1 MSRPTA
7 ALLFIACA
15 LALGTSASAQYKVV
29 EPDGRIT
36 YTDRPTLSGAA
47 RVAPM
52 RLPSD
57 GVAAGEALPASLQ
70 QPVARF
76 PVLLYTMPACTP
88 CDNGRNYLRRR
99 GIPFTEKTIT
109 TQADSKAFQALNLG
123 TEVPVLRIGQQTLR
137 NFSEATWA
145 NDLDLAGYPAT
156 SRLPNGYRGW
166 DPVPLAVEPTPAPPP
181 PAVVRAPQDA
191 AALPPTLESAPN
203 GIRF

>member
-1 MSRPTA
+1 MSRPI
-7 ALLFIACA
+7 ALLFAVSA
-15 LALGTSASAQYKVV
+15 LACSASAWAQYKVV
-29 EPDGRIT
+29 EPDGRVT

-57 GVAAGEALPASLQ
+57 IVAAGNALPAALQ
-70 QPVARF
+70 QPAARF
-76 PVLLYTMPACTP
+76 PVTLYTMPSCEP

-99 GIPFTEKTIT
+99 GIPFTEKTVT
-109 TQADSKAFQALNLG
+109 TPADSKAFQALSLG

-156 SRLPNGYRGW
+156 SRLPNGYSGW
-166 DPVPLAVEPTPAPPP
+166 EPTPLAKSPPPAP
-181 PAVVRAPQDA
+181 PAVVGAPEQP
-191 AALPPTLESAPN
+191 AALPPALEGAPT

>member
-1 MSRPTA
+1 MSRRT
-7 ALLFIACA
+7 ALLFALSA
-15 LALGTSASAQYKVV
+15 LAWGGASQAQYKVV
-29 EPDGRIT
+29 ESNGRVT
-36 YTDRPTLSGAA
+36 YTDRPSLEGSA
-47 RVAPM
+47 RVIPLNV
-52 RLPSD
+52 RTPEVDPSEVLP
-57 GVAAGEALPASLQ
+57 PALQ
-70 QPVARF
+70 QPAARF
-76 PVLLYTMPACTP
+76 PVTLYTMPGCSA

-123 TEVPVLRIGQQTLR
+123 TEVPVLRVGQQTLR

-166 DPVPLAVEPTPAPPP
+166 EPTPLAPPAP
-181 PAVVRAPQDA
+181 PGAPTTARAPDEP
-191 AALPPTLESAPN
+191 AALPPAVEPAPD